1 MLIMLLLIISHGRPV
16 MPHKIDFVVNGEN
29 VSLSRRDVERSVA
42 GLAPEPIRSH
52 AVVVSGVRYPV
63 KQVFEAA
70 TGLDRLDFT
79 SATARRHLG
88 RLGFELA
95 RETP

>member
-1 MLIMLLLIISHGRPV
+1 VPDR
-16 MPHKIDFVVNGEN
+16 IDFVVNRES
-29 VSLSRRDVERSVA
+29 VTLSRGEVERKMA
-42 GLAPEPIRSH
+42 GVMPEPIRSH